1 MILPDCDGRPT
12 PTRNALQPRA
22 VLPLWLETFSRMN
35 TAGVPSAN
43 AVLARPV
50 LVSKAIV
57 RFAGLAAAGD
67 PPARIV
73 PVCNRRA
80 GVHQV
85 RPATHQLS
93 PADTAAPD
101 AIQASGPLADHTRGP
116 RRAR

>member
-73 PVCNRRA
+73 PVCNRRPA
-80 GVHQV
+80 IHQV
-85 RPATHQLS
+85 S